1 MAATE
6 LLGTIIAAYPNATY
20 TVRLADESHISAS
33 LHGKLRVLAAFTRGR
48 LHVGDTVIISL
59 SPFAQKRGI
68 ILKRQ
73 PP

>member
-1 MAATE
+1 MAATD
-6 LLGTIIAAYPNATY
+6 LPGTIIAAYPNAIY

-33 LHGKLRVLAAFTRGR
+33 LHGKLRALAAFTNSR

-59 SPFAQKRGI
+59 SPFERERGI

-73 PP
+73 TP